1 MSISEQRS
9 ELMRSVATETGRKKK
24 PVSFWQGALYSQDR
38 IMPRPVA
45 DLIADYIP
53 AAQCLKGNKV
63 LLLQPFQYGQRLAL
77 EPGTE
82 PLGQLLEGA
91 DPFARVDGIAD
102 AVDAAV

>member
-1 MSISEQRS
+1 
-9 ELMRSVATETGRKKK
+9 
-24 PVSFWQGALYSQDR
+24 
-38 IMPRPVA
+38 MPRPVA

-53 AAQCLKGNKV
+53 AAQGLERNEL
-63 LLLQPFQYGQRLAL
+63 LLLQPFQHGQCLAL

-102 AVDAAV
+102 AVDAAI

>member
-24 PVSFWQGALYSQDR
+24 PVSF
-38 IMPRPVA
+38 
-45 DLIADYIP
+45 
-53 AAQCLKGNKV
+53 C

-102 AVDAAV
+102 AVDAAI